1 MDECPAGADGAEA
14 TAAERQA
21 LEPRVRAAIESMDA
35 RGAWVEDG
43 AIGKANRLVSVLA
56 GGDLVVTLGGKT
68 LTMKEN
74 ETLEVF
80 SGPEPPKQRIIR
92 SRTFADNVG
101 VLSAYLAR
109 RTQ

>member
-1 MDECPAGADGAEA
+1 M
-14 TAAERQA
+14 
-21 LEPRVRAAIESMDA
+21 
-35 RGAWVEDG
+35 
-43 AIGKANRLVSVLA
+43 LA
-56 GGDLVVTLGGKT
+56 GRDIVVTLGGKT

-101 VLSAYLAR
+101 VLSAYLGTRAR
-109 RTQ
+109 

>member
-1 MDECPAGADGAEA
+1 
-14 TAAERQA
+14 
-21 LEPRVRAAIESMDA
+21 
-35 RGAWVEDG
+35 
-43 AIGKANRLVSVLA
+43 VSVLA
-56 GGDLVVTLGGKT
+56 AGDLVVTLGGRT
-68 LTMKEN
+68 LAMKEN

-92 SRTFADNVG
+92 SRTFADHVA